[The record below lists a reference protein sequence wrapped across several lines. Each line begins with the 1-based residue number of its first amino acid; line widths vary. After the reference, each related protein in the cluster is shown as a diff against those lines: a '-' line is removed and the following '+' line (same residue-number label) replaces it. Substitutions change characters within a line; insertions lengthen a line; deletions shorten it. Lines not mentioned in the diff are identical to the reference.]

1 MVNGKHWLFLIYDE
15 IGEIFMPNY
24 EELIKTLAKETTL
37 PFSKV
42 GIISSLVRLGDTR
55 AIPHFIEAL
64 SDENHYVR
72 REAARAIGQLGSPE
86 AIEALLAVLE
96 NDSDEETRRNALTA
110 LGNIGD
116 ERTVEPLRQA
126 LKEPS
131 YWIRRAAEMGLKQL
145 QKRLGIQNPAAQT
158 SLKTS
163 IAEEAMNFEEMTSVV
178 ESSASVESPMDVE
191 EIPSYREL
199 TDSIS
204 RENNVKSSEIS
215 ESTSNETVSTKYNPS
230 IPPTSPLISDEQT
243 APPPLFPSA
252 YGGMKGEG
260 HMLGDE
266 GEDTWRCNSCGDEV
280 DSYYDVCRTCGG
292 RRGEPGEEEVSA
304 ENVDSEEWF
313 EADFDLNCPKCGE
326 KMLDGYLF
334 TESDDALIFNY
345 QEENDIVIG
354 RGTQMGFICLKC
366 NLISFPF
373 RGEGK

>member
-42 GIISSLVRLGDTR
+42 GIISSLVRLGNTN
-55 AIPHFIEAL
+55 AIPHFIKAL

-86 AIEALLAVLE
+86 AIETLLEVLE
-96 NDSDEETRRNALTA
+96 NESDEETRRNALTA

-145 QKRLGIQNPAAQT
+145 QKRLGIQGAAAQT

-163 IAEEAMNFEEMTSVV
+163 IAEESMNFEEMTSVV
-178 ESSASVESPMDVE
+178 ESPASVESPMDVE

-204 RENNVKSSEIS
+204 REDTVKSSETS
-215 ESTSNETVSTKYNPS
+215 ETTSNETVSTKYSPS
-230 IPPTSPLISDEQT
+230 IPLTSPLISDEQT
-243 APPPLFPSA
+243 ALPSQQA
-252 YGGMKGEG
+252 GY
-260 HMLGDE
+260 
-266 GEDTWRCNSCGDEV
+266 TWRCNRCGDEI

>member
-1 MVNGKHWLFLIYDE
+1 
-15 IGEIFMPNY
+15 MPNY
-24 EELIKTLAKETTL
+24 EELIETLEKETTL

-42 GIISSLVRLGDTR
+42 GIISSLVRLGDTH

-86 AIEALLAVLE
+86 AIEALLEVLE
-96 NDSDEETRRNALTA
+96 NESDEETRRNVLIA
-110 LGNIGD
+110 LGNVGD
-116 ERTVEPLRQA
+116 ERTIEPLRQA

-131 YWIRRAAEMGLKQL
+131 YWIRRAAEMGLRQL
-145 QKRLGIQNPAAQT
+145 QKRLGIQPPAAQASLNT
-158 SLKTS
+158 SV
-163 IAEEAMNFEEMTSVV
+163 AEESVNFEEMTSGI
-178 ESSASVESPMDVE
+178 ESPASTENPMGVE

-204 RENNVKSSEIS
+204 RENAVKSSKTS
-215 ESTSNETVSTKYNPS
+215 EATSNETVSTKYNPS
-230 IPPTSPLISDEQT
+230 IPPTSPLISNEQI
-243 APPPLFPSA
+243 APPPTSLSPR
-252 YGGMKGEG
+252 MR
-260 HMLGDE
+260 GDE
-266 GEDTWRCNSCGDEV
+266 GGDTWRCNRCGDEI

-292 RRGEPGEEEVSA
+292 RREEPGEEEVSA
-304 ENVDSEEWF
+304 ENADTEEWF

>member
-1 MVNGKHWLFLIYDE
+1 
-15 IGEIFMPNY
+15 MPNY
-24 EELIKTLAKETTL
+24 EELIETLEKETTL

-86 AIEALLAVLE
+86 AIEALLEVLE
-96 NDSDEETRRNALTA
+96 NESDEETRRNALTA

-145 QKRLGIQNPAAQT
+145 QKRLVIQHPAAQA
-158 SLKTS
+158 SLNTS
-163 IAEEAMNFEEMTSVV
+163 IAEESMNFEEMTSVI
-178 ESSASVESPMDVE
+178 ESPASAESPIGVE

-204 RENNVKSSEIS
+204 RENTVKSSKIS
-215 ESTSNETVSTKYNPS
+215 EATSNETVSTKYNSS

-243 APPPLFPSA
+243 APPPPSLSPRMQ
-252 YGGMKGEG
+252 G
-260 HMLGDE
+260 
-266 GEDTWRCNSCGDEV
+266 DTWQCNRCGDEV

-292 RRGEPGEEEVSA
+292 RRGELGEEEVSA
-304 ENVDSEEWF
+304 EDVASEEWF

-354 RGTQMGFICLKC
+354 RGTQMGFVCLKC

>member
-1 MVNGKHWLFLIYDE
+1 
-15 IGEIFMPNY
+15 MPNY
-24 EELIKTLAKETTL
+24 EELIETLEKETTL

-86 AIEALLAVLE
+86 AIEALLEVLE
-96 NDSDEETRRNALTA
+96 NESDEETRRNALTA

-145 QKRLGIQNPAAQT
+145 QKRLVIQHPAAQA
-158 SLKTS
+158 SLNTS
-163 IAEEAMNFEEMTSVV
+163 IAEESVNFEEMTSGI
-178 ESSASVESPMDVE
+178 ESPASAESPMGVE

-204 RENNVKSSEIS
+204 RENTVKSSKTS
-215 ESTSNETVSTKYNPS
+215 ETTFNETVSSDYNPS
-230 IPPTSPLISDEQT
+230 IQPTSPLITDEQT
-243 APPPLFPSA
+243 APPSQQA
-252 YGGMKGEG
+252 
-260 HMLGDE
+260 GDM
-266 GEDTWRCNSCGDEV
+266 WRCNRCGDEI

-354 RGTQMGFICLKC
+354 RGTQMGFVCLKC